1 MCYYSAIA
9 EVWELLGSEEITEE
23 VFEPEQQ
30 IMMVLSMAAWVGQD
44 TPSTFR
50 MQGMLQNQEL
60 LGLID
65 SGSSHT
71 FLNAKSLPLLQDV
84 DKLSAPITVQSPN
97 GLLPKNLLLTG

>member
-1 MCYYSAIA
+1 MCREIVSWSQMCYYGAIA

-50 MQGMLQNQEL
+50 MQGMLQNREL
-60 LGLID
+60 LVLID
-65 SGSSHT
+65 SDSSHT
-71 FLNAKSLPLLQDV
+71 FLNAKLLPLDLQV
-84 DKLSAPITVQSPN
+84 SWFTI
-97 GLLPKNLLLTG
+97 

>member
-1 MCYYSAIA
+1 MSEATRSST

-50 MQGMLQNQEL
+50 MQGMLQNREL
-60 LGLID
+60 LVLID

-71 FLNAKSLPLLQDV
+71 FLNVKLLPLDLQV
-84 DKLSAPITVQSPN
+84 SWFTI
-97 GLLPKNLLLTG
+97 

>member
-1 MCYYSAIA
+1 MCYYGAIA

-50 MQGMLQNQEL
+50 MQGMLQNREL
-60 LGLID
+60 LVLID
-65 SGSSHT
+65 
-71 FLNAKSLPLLQDV
+71 LQV
-84 DKLSAPITVQSPN
+84 SWFTI
-97 GLLPKNLLLTG
+97 